1 MLEKAGLFMMPND
14 NCKTI
19 KVACPLC
26 KSIDTNC
33 RRRHSD
39 YSFFSCKNCELDF
52 VYPFKGTSAVFNN
65 YSWTLPY
72 TQQYAHYL
80 KLVKYSV
87 TKNIE
92 IAQKLINKKIES
104 FYDVGCGNGAH
115 CEAAKELGL
124 ITNGNDIDPANVNFA
139 KNRGLNVSLGSLEK
153 LNITEKYDFVH
164 VKLTFHLLEN
174 PIDIIHKL
182 KHILSPKG
190 VIFIDLPNQSSI
202 YSLLRKILN
211 KSEYGQLQPP
221 ARNRA
226 YHLSTIKYLTQK
238 TGLKITKCV
247 YFSAGN
253 PIYYP
258 SIYSGIKPI
267 IIFLLSKLGINQLIG
282 IYLTATE

>member
-1 MLEKAGLFMMPND
+1 MTND
-14 NCKTI
+14 NCKII

-26 KSIDTNC
+26 KSINTNC
-33 RRRHSD
+33 RRRYSD
-39 YSFFSCKNCELDF
+39 YSFFSCKNCELEF
-52 VYPFKGTSAVFNN
+52 VHPFKGTGDVFNN

-80 KLVKYSV
+80 NMVKYSV
-87 TKNIE
+87 TKKIE
-92 IAQKLINKKIES
+92 IAQNITNKKIES
-104 FYDVGCGNGAH
+104 FYDVGCGNGSH

-124 ITNGNDIDPANVNFA
+124 ITNGNDIDPTNVNFA
-139 KNRGLNVSLGSLEK
+139 KNRGLNVSLGSLEN
-153 LNITEKYDFVH
+153 LNTIEKYDFVH

-174 PIDIIHKL
+174 PIDIIQKL
-182 KHILSPKG
+182 KRILSPKG

-202 YSLLRKILN
+202 YSLLRKILI

-247 YFSAGN
+247 YFCVGD

-258 SIYSGIKPI
+258 LLHLDIEAKI
-267 IIFLLSKLGINQLIG
+267 ISLLSKLGISPLIG
-282 IYLTATE
+282 FYLTVME